1 MQLTPIGANQT
12 ELSLN
17 DGTQVLFSY
26 RTPVAARLPDYEYV
40 RTTTKWSTTT
50 SRHIN
55 KWLDGVNANQVS
67 QSYFDNLVGGLG

>member
-55 KWLDGVNANQVS
+55 KWLPTSDVLEVS
-67 QSYFDNLVGGLG
+67 DTFLKQLAGDN